1 METQDTG
8 KKGSTDYSA
17 ASSTVASPTA
27 TPPNEK
33 VEEQE
38 RWNPM
43 NESIWTRLGL
53 SLESFKPAP
62 GHTM

>member
-1 METQDTG
+1 METQDTE
-8 KKGSTDYSA
+8 KKASADYSA
-17 ASSTVASPTA
+17 ASSTVAASPTA

-33 VEEQE
+33 VEAE

-62 GHTM
+62 GHSM